1 MRLGQISAVGD
12 AKEQGT
18 TTKQADRAET
28 EKPTI
33 RRRVLQENAPYS
45 PRPSSKWDDRVKL
58 TLTYQLFESPT

>member
-33 RRRVLQENAPYS
+33 RRRVL
-45 PRPSSKWDDRVKL
+45 
-58 TLTYQLFESPT
+58 